1 MAFSHVV
8 SNLQQALPEET
19 RVVVKAARAPTLT
32 LAEVRS
38 VAAVQRSRTCAMQRA
53 TSAKKARRTARSDTN
68 DEMAANKNTAVDDD
82 ADVTCALYIIAFC
95 GVMIALLLAGMQT
108 GYTPCYFM
116 ETYGGAKSCH
126 G

>member
-1 MAFSHVV
+1 MGKRGA
-8 SNLQQALPEET
+8 AAEE
-19 RVVVKAARAPTLT
+19 
-32 LAEVRS
+32 
-38 VAAVQRSRTCAMQRA
+38 
-53 TSAKKARRTARSDTN
+53 
-68 DEMAANKNTAVDDD
+68 D

>member
-1 MAFSHVV
+1 
-8 SNLQQALPEET
+8 
-19 RVVVKAARAPTLT
+19 
-32 LAEVRS
+32 
-38 VAAVQRSRTCAMQRA
+38 MQRA
-53 TSAKKARRTARSDTN
+53 TSAKKDGRAAREAAKGEKAVGKKGTAAEADT
-68 DEMAANKNTAVDDD
+68 
-82 ADVTCALYIIAFC
+82 DVTCALYIIAFC

>member
-1 MAFSHVV
+1 MAFLHVV
-8 SNLQQALPEET
+8 SNKALREET
-19 RVVVKAARAPTLT
+19 RVVVKAVRAPTVT
-32 LAEVRS
+32 LAKVRS
-38 VAAVQRSRTCAMQRA
+38 VAHAAVQRSRTCAMQRA
-53 TSAKKARRTARSDTN
+53 TSAKKARRTARSDTS
-68 DEMAANKNTAVDDD
+68 DEKAATKNTAADDD